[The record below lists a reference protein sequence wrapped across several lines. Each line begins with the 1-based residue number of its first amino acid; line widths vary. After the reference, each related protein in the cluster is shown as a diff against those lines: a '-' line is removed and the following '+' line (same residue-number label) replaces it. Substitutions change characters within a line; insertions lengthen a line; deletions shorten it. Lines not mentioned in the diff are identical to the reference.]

1 MLEVRELSVSIAGQ
15 PICHRLNFTALPGE
29 FWALLGRNGSG
40 KTTLLHTL
48 AGLRQPNSGHVW
60 VADRA
65 VADWPRRQ
73 LAQQLGIL
81 LQDGEDVFP
90 STVLESALAGR
101 HPHLGRWTDE
111 TPHDVTLTRAALAE
125 MDLAERENLSTQ
137 VLSGGERRR
146 LALATLFSQSPRIM
160 LLDEPVNHLDLG
172 HQVHALQSVAHRV
185 HEKSNVAIAVL
196 HDVNLAAR
204 FCNRILMLHGDGK
217 VESGLPSDL
226 LTSKQLSLLYRH
238 PIRAVAHEGGQF
250 FVLG

>member
-1 MLEVRELSVSIAGQ
+1 MLEVRELDVSISGQ

-48 AGLRQPNSGHVW
+48 AGLRKPDSGQVL
-60 VADRA
+60 VADQA

-73 LAQQLGIL
+73 LARQLGIL

-101 HPHLGRWTDE
+101 HPHLNRWADE
-111 TPHDVTLTRAALAE
+111 STHDLALTRQALAE

-146 LALATLFSQSPRIM
+146 LALATLFSQSPRVM

-172 HQVHALQSVAHRV
+172 HQVHALQSVARRV
-185 HEKSNVAIAVL
+185 HEKSSVAIAVL

-204 FCNRILMLHGDGK
+204 FCNRILMLHGDGNVK
-217 VESGLPSDL
+217 SGLPSDL
-226 LTSKQLSLLYRH
+226 LTSEQLSLLYRH